1 MQGARWRT
9 GPAGPGEVELSG
21 PRVRAGGGRITAAWR
36 DDLRYT
42 ARQAGYHG
50 GASLAEVTVPVLAF
64 VPSGIEIPA
73 GWTALPAER
82 TAPEW
87 WLGGSDPTEPQEPA
101 PAPRARGTRRQ
112 QPQSEGLF
120 PQPGH
125 STPGEQTVRSKP
137 FETQR
142 EFVRNA
148 PTNTAVAAA
157 LDALLEAGGKLSP
170 AAVAAAAQAA
180 TGKSERNPQRF
191 VTMLER
197 LLNIDGY
204 PVLQLVESGRTVH
217 LDRELLRQQFPEG
230 TAL

>member
-1 MQGARWRT
+1 
-9 GPAGPGEVELSG
+9 LSG
-21 PRVRAGGGRITAAWR
+21 RVTAAWR

-42 ARQAGYHG
+42 GRQAGYHG

-64 VPSGIEIPA
+64 VPAGSEIPA
-73 GWTALPAER
+73 GWAALPAEN

-87 WLGGSDPTEPQEPA
+87 WRGGGEAVEPQEA
-101 PAPRARGTRRQ
+101 ASTSRGKAARKP
-112 QPQSEGLF
+112 QPQAEGLF

-125 STPGEQTVRSKP
+125 RTPGERTVRSKP
-137 FETQR
+137 YETQR

-148 PTNTAVAAA
+148 PNNTAVAAA

-217 LDRELLRQQFPEG
+217 LDRELLRQQFAEG
-230 TAL
+230 TPS